1 MVEAS
6 TSKEIA
12 VPFSFKKIFTPEE
25 CTTLVGAFKSF
36 DKDKSGTICASE
48 FKNACKSMGH
58 SDVTDA
64 QIQELFKKVDK
75 NNDSTIDWEEF
86 LEMMVSIA

>member
-1 MVEAS
+1 
-6 TSKEIA
+6 
-12 VPFSFKKIFTPEE
+12 
-25 CTTLVGAFKSF
+25 
-36 DKDKSGTICASE
+36 
-48 FKNACKSMGH
+48 MGH